1 MIASAVGLTMI
12 VASLSGLPAF
22 IAYFIAAILLSVA
35 FVLSYTAITPNK
47 ELELIRTGNTAA
59 AIEVGMSLIG
69 FSIPLASAIFH
80 AGNLIDCMIWGVVAL
95 MAQLSAYLLARFAHR
110 SLPAGIAKNDIAS
123 GVFVGCVSL
132 AAGILSAAC
141 MSY

>member
-1 MIASAVGLTMI
+1 MI
-12 VASLSGLPAF
+12 VTSLSGVPAF
-22 IAYFIAAILLSVA
+22 AAYFIAAILLCVA
-35 FVLSYTAITPNK
+35 FVLAYTAITPNK
-47 ELELIRTGNTAA
+47 ELELIREGNTAA

-69 FSIPLASAIFH
+69 FSIPLASAIYH
-80 AGNLIDCMIWGVVAL
+80 AGNLIDCLVWGVVAL
-95 MAQLSAYLLARFAHR
+95 VAQLAAYLLARLAHR
-110 SLPAGIAKNDIAS
+110 NLPAGIAKNDIAS